1 MDPGRFSIDSKGNS
15 VFMGTIL
22 RSTTTAILIA
32 AAVQFLTLGFAPK
45 LPRGVCSPDIEETR
59 TQVLAARSQVR
70 LINTDGAIHVST
82 ADIHDIKLEARIRA
96 YVNASGEEGAVRDY
110 VSGLVSITE
119 EPDAVVIVTEPEERP
134 DAMELEVIYTLTV
147 PRSTDLDIE
156 VSNGNVY
163 VGKGCGRVD
172 VRGNNA
178 GIYIT
183 EPEGAVHARSIIG
196 RVEVYGAPAATT
208 LETTNGNVYAEML
221 KGALRAST
229 TNGSIDA
236 QVLDPEVN
244 WCDLTTKNGRI
255 TLSLAET
262 CSAFV
267 NAKTSRG
274 TVSSAMEVSPLSGS
288 QKRRELFG
296 IIGAGRTKVNMSAL
310 NGNIEITRSETL

>member
-1 MDPGRFSIDSKGNS
+1 
-15 VFMGTIL
+15 MGTIL
-22 RSTTTAILIA
+22 RSTTTAVLIA
-32 AAVQFLTLGFAPK
+32 AAVQCLTLGFAQK

-59 TQVLAARSQVR
+59 THVIQARPLVR
-70 LINTDGAIHVST
+70 LLNTDGAIHVS
-82 ADIHDIKLEARIRA
+82 AGDVHDIKVEARIRA
-96 YVNASGEEGAVRDY
+96 YLNTSGEEPAVREY
-110 VSGLVSITE
+110 VAGLVAVE
-119 EPDAVVIVTEPEERP
+119 EAPDELLIVTEPGERP
-134 DAMELEVIYTLTV
+134 DNLELEVIYTLTV
-147 PRSTDLDIE
+147 PKATDLDIE

-163 VGKGCGRVD
+163 VAKGCGRVD

-178 GIYIT
+178 GIQIS

-229 TNGSIDA
+229 TNGNIEA

-255 TLSLAET
+255 TLGLAET

-274 TVSSAMEVSPLSGS
+274 TVTSDLEVSPLSGT

-296 IIGAGRTKVNMSAL
+296 VIGAGQTKVNMSAL
-310 NGNIEITRSETL
+310 NGSIEITRSETL